1 MPNIPQI
8 VDAAK
13 AKWSVAGTVKRRWFV
28 FALGCVVGFA
38 LKVFVF

>member
-8 VDAAK
+8 VDDAK

-28 FALGCVVGFA
+28 FALGCAVGF
-38 LKVFVF
+38 LTRSFL

>member
-8 VDAAK
+8 VGDAK

-28 FALGCVVGFA
+28 FALGCVVGF
-38 LKVFVF
+38 LVRSFL